1 MLYQVVLCTEAIS
14 EMYVTQIPLIRK
26 HCEPTIHLQ
35 SDIKIIQYIYI
46 YYLYAHLKCAQ
57 MLVLRIVLAAL
68 VSWSALGAL
77 RLGGLAGRT
86 EGSFVETVHVS
97 KERAG
102 LGLVARS
109 SK

>member
-46 YYLYAHLKCAQ
+46 YILSICSSEVCSDA
-57 MLVLRIVLAAL
+57 
-68 VSWSALGAL
+68 GASD
-77 RLGGLAGRT
+77 RLGSACELECPWGSATGWLGRADR
-86 EGSFVETVHVS
+86 GIL
-97 KERAG
+97 R
-102 LGLVARS
+102 
-109 SK
+109 